1 MSATATTATAA
12 PPNTKAKGPD
22 TVQGKAFDR
31 KLFGRVFEFTHPYRG
46 IFWWAVALTFIL
58 SIVGVIRPIM
68 LGWLVDVAANAYEQ
82 LFVIPAGSNWNA
94 RSIAWMA
101 GSMRGIVGAGTGPL
115 VWAITIVVIMLL
127 IVETVVQYYQAY
139 WTAWLGQAV
148 TFDLR
153 QKLYAKV
160 LGFKLRYFDRTPVGT
175 LVTRVIS
182 DIETIDD
189 IFSQGLLMI
198 MGDIL
203 KLLVVVVVMFVYNW
217 KLALLSMVPI
227 PLLLWS
233 TNIFKNSIQKSFQDV
248 RTQVAR
254 LNAFVQE
261 HIQGMAIVQL
271 FGREEQEYRKFQAIN
286 REHRKAHIRGV
297 LAYSIFFPVV
307 EILSAISIG
316 FLVWWGVGD
325 ALAGIVTMGELIAY
339 ITFINMLYR
348 PIRQLADRFNVLQMG
363 MVGSDRVFKVLDT
376 EATLTD
382 TGTLSTEDLRGDIK
396 FQNVWFTYDDDAAT
410 NTNEEVQ
417 ADGAA
422 TNWVLKEIS
431 FEAKAGQMVAL
442 VGATGSGKSSTI
454 NILSR
459 AYDFQRG
466 EVLLDGTDVR
476 RYALADLRKSIA
488 VVLQDVF
495 LFSDTVHNNIT
506 LGDPSISRADVI
518 EAAKA
523 VGAHDFIMR
532 LPNGYDMD
540 VHERGSILSMGQR
553 QLIAFIRAAVNKPKV
568 LVLDEATSSVDSMS
582 EQLIQQATEKITRGR
597 TSIVI
602 AHRLSTI
609 QKADRILVL
618 DKGCIV
624 EQGDHQALLAQ
635 NGPYRKLYDLQ
646 FR

>member
-1 MSATATTATAA
+1 MSAATAA
-12 PPNTKAKGPD
+12 PAKEKMSSSRMSGKGKATEG
-22 TVQGKAFDR
+22 VQGKAFDR
-31 KLFGRVFEFTHPYRG
+31 KLFGRVFAFTRPYRG
-46 IFWWAVALTFIL
+46 IFWWAVALTFVL

-68 LGWLVDVAANAYEQ
+68 LGWLVDVAANTYES
-82 LFVIPAGSNWNA
+82 LFMLTKKSNFNA
-94 RSIAWMA
+94 RAIAWA
-101 GSMRGIVGAGTGPL
+101 ADITRALIAPGTWTL
-115 VWAITIVVIMLL
+115 VWAITIVVVMLL

-160 LGFKLRYFDRTPVGT
+160 LSFKLRYFDRTPIGM

-271 FGREEQEYRKFQAIN
+271 FGREQQEYRKFQVIN

-307 EILSAISIG
+307 EILSAISLA
-316 FLVWWGVGD
+316 FLVWWGVRD
-325 ALAGIVTMGELIAY
+325 VLAGHATLGDIFAY
-339 ITFINMLYR
+339 ILFINMLFR

-376 EATLTD
+376 EETLPD
-382 TGTLSTEDLRGDIK
+382 HGTRSAAELKGDIQFK
-396 FQNVWFTYDDDAAT
+396 DVWFAYADD
-410 NTNEEVQ
+410 NH
-417 ADGAA
+417 
-422 TNWVLKEIS
+422 VLREIS
-431 FEAKAGQMVAL
+431 FVAKAGEMIAL

-459 AYDFQRG
+459 AYEFQRG
-466 EVLLDGTDVR
+466 HVLLDGHDINS
-476 RYALADLRKSIA
+476 YALSGLRKSIS

-506 LGDPSISRADVI
+506 LGDPHISRAEVI
-518 EAAKA
+518 EAAKT
-523 VGAHDFIMR
+523 VGAHDFIQR
-532 LPNGYDMD
+532 LPDGYDTE
-540 VHERGSILSMGQR
+540 VRERGSILSLGQR

-568 LVLDEATSSVDSMS
+568 LILDEATSSVDSTS
-582 EQLIQQATEKITRGR
+582 EQLIQQATENITKGR

-602 AHRLSTI
+602 AHRLSTV

-618 DKGCIV
+618 DQGRII
-624 EQGDHQALLAQ
+624 EQGTHQELLAM
-635 NGPYRKLYDLQ
+635 NGTYRKLYDLQ
-646 FR
+646 FK

>member
-1 MSATATTATAA
+1 MSATVERKPA
-12 PPNTKAKGPD
+12 KAKK

-31 KLFGRVFEFTHPYRG
+31 KLFSRVFAFTRPYR
-46 IFWWAVALTFIL
+46 AVFHWTVVLTVVL
-58 SIVGVIRPIM
+58 SIVGVVRPIM
-68 LGWLVDVAANAYEQ
+68 LGWLVDVAASDYQSLLVTTEH
-82 LFVIPAGSNWNA
+82 SNWNA

-101 GSMRGIVGAGTGPL
+101 GLVLRAIGPGTWLL
-115 VWAITIVVIMLL
+115 VYVITISVVVLL
-127 IVETVVQYYQAY
+127 VVETVVQYFQAY
-139 WTAWLGQAV
+139 WTSWLGQAV

-160 LGFKLRYFDRTPVGT
+160 LAFKLRYFDRTPIGT

-203 KLLVVVVVMFVYNW
+203 KLLVVVIVMFVYNW
-217 KLALLSMVPI
+217 KLALLSMIPI

-233 TNIFKNSIQKSFQDV
+233 TNIFKNSIQHSFQDV

-271 FGREEQEYRKFQAIN
+271 FGREDQEYRKFQAIN
-286 REHRKAHIRGV
+286 REHRKAHIRSV

-307 EILSAISIG
+307 EILSAISLA
-316 FLVWWGVGD
+316 FLVWWGVRD
-325 ALAGIVTMGELIAY
+325 VLAGVATLGDVFAY
-339 ITFINMLYR
+339 ILFINMLYR

-363 MVGSDRVFKVLDT
+363 MVGSERVFKVLDT
-376 EATLTD
+376 EASLAD
-382 TGTLSTEDLRGDIK
+382 IGTRSTSDLRGDIR
-396 FQNVWFTYDDDAAT
+396 FHGVWFAYNDASDEQDPSMEKT
-410 NTNEEVQ
+410 EREEP
-417 ADGAA
+417 
-422 TNWVLKEIS
+422 NWVLKDIS
-431 FEAKAGQMVAL
+431 FKAKAGEMIAL

-459 AYDFQRG
+459 AYEFQRG
-466 EVLLDGTDVR
+466 TVQLDGVDIR
-476 RYALADLRKSIA
+476 DFALADLRKSIS

-506 LGDPSISRADVI
+506 LGDPAISRADVI

-532 LPNGYDMD
+532 LPDGYDME
-540 VHERGSILSMGQR
+540 VRERGGILSLGQR
-553 QLIAFIRAAVNKPKV
+553 QLIAFIRAAVNKPRV

-582 EQLIQQATEKITRGR
+582 EQLIQQATEKITKGR

-618 DKGCIV
+618 EKGRIL
-624 EQGDHQALLAQ
+624 EQGDHQTLLAM
-635 NGPYRKLYDLQ
+635 NGAYRKLYELQ